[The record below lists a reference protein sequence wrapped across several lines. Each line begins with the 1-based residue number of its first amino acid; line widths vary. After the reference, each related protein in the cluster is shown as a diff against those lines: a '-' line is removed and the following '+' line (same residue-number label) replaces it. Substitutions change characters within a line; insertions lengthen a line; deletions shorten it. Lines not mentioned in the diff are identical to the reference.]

1 MSNNHNRNFSG
12 LFLRKHKYIRTF
24 VLVLLLRN
32 WHIYHMQSFVAYYRV
47 STKRQGQSGLGLE
60 AQESAVA
67 NHIRSAGGDL
77 VAEFKEVESGR
88 KSDRPELSEAL
99 EVAKKSKAT
108 LVVAKLDRLS
118 RDPEFLFKL
127 QNSGLPFV
135 CCDMPQAD
143 KFTVGIMIV
152 MAQKERDDISRRTKA
167 ALAALK
173 ARGVKLG
180 NPRLAEATK
189 ASLRSRSKS
198 DKRRQEATR
207 MFIIREIIHKGRVTT
222 HSGIAECLNAR
233 GIPTARGGQWH
244 TTTVRRLIPKPVKEY
259 SAQAA

>member
-1 MSNNHNRNFSG
+1 
-12 LFLRKHKYIRTF
+12 
-24 VLVLLLRN
+24 
-32 WHIYHMQSFVAYYRV
+32 MQSFVAYYRV

-67 NHIRSAGGDL
+67 RHVKSTGGNL

-88 KSDRPELSEAL
+88 KSDRPELEEAIA
-99 EVAKKSKAT
+99 VARKTKSI

-118 RDPEFLFKL
+118 RDPEFLFRL
-127 QNSGLPFV
+127 QNSKLEFV

-143 KFTVGIMIV
+143 KFTIGIMIV
-152 MAQKERDDISRRTKA
+152 MAQKERDDISRRTKS

-180 NPRLAEATK
+180 NPRIAEATK
-189 ASLRSRSKS
+189 ASLKSRSKS

-207 MFIIREIIHKGRVTT
+207 MFILREIIIKGRVST
-222 HSGIAECLNAR
+222 HADIAECLNAR
-233 GIPTARGGQWH
+233 GIETARGGKWH
-244 TTTVRRLIPKPVKEY
+244 TTTVRRLIPMPVKEF
-259 SAQAA
+259 AAKAA

>member
-1 MSNNHNRNFSG
+1 
-12 LFLRKHKYIRTF
+12 
-24 VLVLLLRN
+24 
-32 WHIYHMQSFVAYYRV
+32 MQSFVAYYRV

-67 NHIRSAGGDL
+67 RHVKSTGGNL

-88 KSDRPELSEAL
+88 KSDRPELEEAIA
-99 EVAKKSKAT
+99 VARKTKSI

-118 RDPEFLFKL
+118 RDPEFLFRL
-127 QNSGLPFV
+127 QNSKLEFV

-143 KFTVGIMIV
+143 RFTIGIMIV
-152 MAQKERDDISRRTKA
+152 MAQKEREDISRRTKA

-189 ASLRSRSKS
+189 ASLKSRSKS

-207 MFIIREIIHKGRVTT
+207 MFILREIIIKGRVST
-222 HSGIAECLNAR
+222 HADIAECLNAR
-233 GIPTARGGQWH
+233 GIETARGGKWH
-244 TTTVRRLIPKPVKEY
+244 TTTVRRLIPMPVKEFA
-259 SAQAA
+259 AQAA

>member
-1 MSNNHNRNFSG
+1 
-12 LFLRKHKYIRTF
+12 
-24 VLVLLLRN
+24 
-32 WHIYHMQSFVAYYRV
+32 MQSFVAYYRV

-67 NHIRSAGGDL
+67 RHVKSTGGNL
-77 VAEFKEVESGR
+77 VAEFREVESGR
-88 KSDRPELSEAL
+88 KSDRLELEEAIA
-99 EVAKKSKAT
+99 VARKTKSI

-118 RDPEFLFKL
+118 RDPEFLFRL
-127 QNSGLPFV
+127 QNSKLEFV

-143 KFTVGIMIV
+143 RFTIGIMIV
-152 MAQKERDDISRRTKA
+152 MAQKEREDISRRTKA

-189 ASLRSRSKS
+189 ASLKSRSKS

-207 MFIIREIIHKGRVTT
+207 MFILREIIIKGRVST
-222 HSGIAECLNAR
+222 HADIAECLNAR
-233 GIPTARGGQWH
+233 GIATARGKQWH
-244 TTTVRRLIPKPVKEY
+244 TTTVRRLIPMPVKEFA
-259 SAQAA
+259 AQAA

>member
-1 MSNNHNRNFSG
+1 
-12 LFLRKHKYIRTF
+12 
-24 VLVLLLRN
+24 
-32 WHIYHMQSFVAYYRV
+32 MQSFVAYYRV

-67 NHIRSAGGDL
+67 RHVKSTGGNL

-88 KSDRPELSEAL
+88 KSDRPELEEAIA
-99 EVAKKSKAT
+99 VARKTKSI

-118 RDPEFLFKL
+118 RDPEFLFRL
-127 QNSGLPFV
+127 QNSKLEFV

-143 KFTVGIMIV
+143 KFTIGIMIV
-152 MAQKERDDISRRTKA
+152 MAQKERDDISRRTKS

-180 NPRLAEATK
+180 NPRIAEATK
-189 ASLRSRSKS
+189 ASLKSRSKS

-207 MFIIREIIHKGRVTT
+207 MFILREIIIKGRVST
-222 HSGIAECLNAR
+222 HADIAECLNAR
-233 GIPTARGGQWH
+233 GIETARGGKWH
-244 TTTVRRLIPKPVKEY
+244 TTTVRRLIPMPVKEFA
-259 SAQAA
+259 AQAA

>member
-1 MSNNHNRNFSG
+1 
-12 LFLRKHKYIRTF
+12 
-24 VLVLLLRN
+24 
-32 WHIYHMQSFVAYYRV
+32 MQSFVAYYRV

-67 NHIRSAGGDL
+67 RHVKSTGGNL
-77 VAEFKEVESGR
+77 VAEFREVESGR
-88 KSDRPELSEAL
+88 KSDRLELEEAIA
-99 EVAKKSKAT
+99 VARKTKSI

-118 RDPEFLFKL
+118 RDPEFLFRL
-127 QNSGLPFV
+127 QNSKLEFV

-143 KFTVGIMIV
+143 RFTIGIMIV
-152 MAQKERDDISRRTKA
+152 MAQKEREDISRRTKA

-189 ASLRSRSKS
+189 ASLKSRSKS

-207 MFIIREIIHKGRVTT
+207 MFILREIIIKGRVST
-222 HSGIAECLNAR
+222 HADIAECLNAR
-233 GIPTARGGQWH
+233 GIGTARGKQWH
-244 TTTVRRLIPKPVKEY
+244 TTTVRRLIPMPVKEFA
-259 SAQAA
+259 AQAA

>member
-1 MSNNHNRNFSG
+1 
-12 LFLRKHKYIRTF
+12 
-24 VLVLLLRN
+24 
-32 WHIYHMQSFVAYYRV
+32 MQSFVAYYRV
-47 STKRQGQSGLGLE
+47 STKRQGESGLGLE
-60 AQESAVA
+60 AQKAAVA
-67 NHIRSAGGDL
+67 RHVKSTGGNL
-77 VAEFKEVESGR
+77 VAEFKEVESG
-88 KSDRPELSEAL
+88 KKNDRPEIEEAI
-99 EVAKKSKAT
+99 AIARKTKSI
-108 LVVAKLDRLS
+108 LLVAKLDRLS
-118 RDPEFLFKL
+118 RCPVFLFKL
-127 QNSGLPFV
+127 QDSGLPFV
-135 CCDMPQAD
+135 CCDYPQAD

-189 ASLRSRSKS
+189 ASLRSRSEK
-198 DKRRQEATR
+198 DKKRQDATR

-259 SAQAA
+259 AAKVA